1 MDMPMSYYF
10 SITYEDLLFKGVDIK
25 TAWGMLSLCL
35 GILCMSMLSEG
46 FKVARSLLLKVA
58 TSQPVNNNTMKTH
71 RNLDKHEDLL
81 YWRRVRFH
89 LLQSVLHVFH
99 LTIGYFLMLLV
110 MTYNAYFTIAVVLG
124 AGFGYYCFSIF
135 DFSGKVLGLTKL
147 SPKRT
152 SRKIEDNGSN
162 RGASQGNAVHDSD
175 FAASNPLCGIPSVG
189 SVSVPDASSADALPP
204 SSWSVVDCQ
213 QTSNFVTD
221 VETHVGSLCERSSGV
236 GSAAGDIDCEI
247 DYASSSVEM
256 DDTRQ
261 LLQQNTVEVQVHMN
275 C

>member
-162 RGASQGNAVHDSD
+162 RGASQGQCDEQEKAKKTAQLTQYTTNPTSPRYHYMKTMLSTNTNAAV
-175 FAASNPLCGIPSVG
+175 
-189 SVSVPDASSADALPP
+189 
-204 SSWSVVDCQ
+204 
-213 QTSNFVTD
+213 
-221 VETHVGSLCERSSGV
+221 R
-236 GSAAGDIDCEI
+236 
-247 DYASSSVEM
+247 SVEL
-256 DDTRQ
+256 TPT
-261 LLQQNTVEVQVHMN
+261 LV
-275 C
+275 